1 MSDAVRVLL
10 IDDNPDDE
18 ELYPRGL
25 QMEGFRVED
34 VDKDDRLASVVESS
48 DADVVVF
55 HLNGIF
61 MWDACE
67 RVCKSARVPIV
78 LLTAHVRPD
87 RANRDR
93 ARRLGIAA
101 FVAKPCTPEDLG
113 RVIKRVLAGERGL
126 DVRSAR

>member
-1 MSDAVRVLL
+1 MSDPVRVLL
-10 IDDNPDDE
+10 IDDNPGDE
-18 ELYPRGL
+18 ELYTRGL

-34 VDKDDRLASVVESS
+34 VDKDERLAAIVESS

-67 RVCKSARVPIV
+67 RVSKTARAPII

-93 ARRLGIAA
+93 ARDLGIAA
-101 FVAKPCTPEDLG
+101 FVAKPCTPEELA
-113 RVIKRVLAGERGL
+113 RVIRRVLAGERGL
-126 DVRSAR
+126 EIKAGT